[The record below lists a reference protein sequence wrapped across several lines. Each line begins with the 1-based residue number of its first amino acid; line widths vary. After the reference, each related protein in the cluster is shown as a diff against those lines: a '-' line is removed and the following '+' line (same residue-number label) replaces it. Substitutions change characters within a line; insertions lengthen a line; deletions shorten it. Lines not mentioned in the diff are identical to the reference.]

1 MSTAALPTLRA
12 GSIVEIT
19 RNDVALRFVV
29 HRPCAARVTC
39 LQGNGLVLVIQ
50 HHEEEVKFG
59 GKPVGVRVVSGPP
72 QWN

>member
-1 MSTAALPTLRA
+1 MIDTLRA

-29 HRPCAARVTC
+29 HKPCAADVTC

-59 GKPVGVRVVSGPP
+59 GKPVGVRVLSGPP